1 MKKFIKALL
10 LSLLIAATAAT
21 AGCAEGGNS
30 VGTAAT
36 TSTAA
41 ENTESPSNE
50 TTAEEMPQGGGT
62 QTEIPPKEGLWET
75 AKYTEDTEVGE
86 GAVTVKVK
94 VIADTKEIT
103 ITVHT
108 DKENLGAAL
117 LEYDLVSGDES
128 QYGLYI
134 KSVNGIQADY
144 DKDQAWWAISKD
156 GEMLMTGADSTPI
169 ADGEN
174 YELTYTKGSAFSD
187 PAGAG
192 YICGFGRSYVLLQ
205 NNNGVGAEHS
215 PAWNVHNDLHAG
227 LPRQGAHSHICLCLS
242 QRTFFGLCG
251 VVDTL
256 SVSLGCS
263 LGNNYAAAEKNAP

>member
-50 TTAEEMPQGGGT
+50 TTAEVTPQGGGT

-103 ITVHT
+103 LTVHT

-117 LEYDLVSGDES
+117 LEYELVSGDQSE
-128 QYGLYI
+128 YGLYI

-156 GEMLMTGADSTPI
+156 GEMLMTGADSTPV

-174 YELTYTKGSAFSD
+174 YELTYTKG
-187 PAGAG
+187 
-192 YICGFGRSYVLLQ
+192 
-205 NNNGVGAEHS
+205 
-215 PAWNVHNDLHAG
+215 
-227 LPRQGAHSHICLCLS
+227 
-242 QRTFFGLCG
+242 
-251 VVDTL
+251 
-256 SVSLGCS
+256 
-263 LGNNYAAAEKNAP
+263 